1 MIKNS
6 QAISVPKS
14 IIESICKN
22 RDYLS
27 ELDSLGDGDHGIN
40 MSKGMDLAQKLINDE
55 HINDMTGG
63 FQAIKTALMDHIGGS
78 MGPLY
83 GMFFRGFIKATADK
97 EEINGDTVNEML
109 HKALNNVESITT
121 AKLGDKSLLDTLIP
135 AVKGFDQEWQIHK
148 NLISSLQNMQK
159 EAQKGFESTRN
170 LKANIGRAARLGDK
184 TVGHLDAGAASC
196 NLILQALAESMIGL
210 ERGI

>member
-40 MSKGMDLAQKLINDE
+40 MSKGMILAQKIISNE
-55 HINDMTGG
+55 HINDMSGG

-83 GMFFRGFIKATADK
+83 GMFFKGFIRATADK
-97 EEINGDTVNEML
+97 EEISGDTVNDML
-109 HKALNNVESITT
+109 RNALDSVESITS
-121 AKLGDKSLLDTLIP
+121 AKIGDKSLLDTLIP
-135 AVKGFDQEWQIHK
+135 AVKGFDQEWQINK
-148 NLISSLQNMQK
+148 NLISSLQYMQK
-159 EAQKGFESTRN
+159 EAKKGFESTRN

-196 NLILQALAESMIGL
+196 NLILQAFAESIISL